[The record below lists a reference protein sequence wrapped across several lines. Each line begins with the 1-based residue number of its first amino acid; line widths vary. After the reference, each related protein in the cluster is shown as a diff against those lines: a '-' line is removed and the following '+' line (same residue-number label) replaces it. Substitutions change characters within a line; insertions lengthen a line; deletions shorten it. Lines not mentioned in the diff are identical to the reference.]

1 MATESNYTNMKL
13 KDILLEQDS
22 NEIKQIFH
30 QAKSIKLNTLGH
42 YVYLRGLIELS
53 NICTKDCY
61 YCGIRKSNMSVNRY
75 LMTEEEIISSAMFA
89 FEKGFGSIVL
99 QSGERGDDK
108 FITMIET
115 VIEKINYLTSHQLRI
130 TLSLGEQSK
139 ETYRRWYNAG
149 AHRYLLRIETSNIL
163 LYNKIH
169 PANHN
174 YEDRVKCL
182 HMLKDI
188 GYQLGTG
195 IIIGLPF
202 QTIDDLINDIIFFK
216 EMDVDMIGMG
226 PFIEHSQTPLFG
238 QPINIVNS
246 RSQLIELSLK
256 MIAAT
261 RIFLPKINI
270 AATTALQALDPLG
283 REKGINAGAN
293 VIMPNISPP
302 QYREDYL
309 LYEDKPCVND
319 LANDCFDCVIKRIE
333 FTGQK
338 VALFSSGDSLTFT
351 SKKGNIT

>member
-1 MATESNYTNMKL
+1 MEL
-13 KDILLEQDS
+13 KDILLEHNS

-30 QAKSIKLNTLGH
+30 QAKSVKQNTLGH
-42 YVYLRGLIELS
+42 GVYLRGLIELS

-61 YCGIRKSNMSVNRY
+61 YCGIRKSNTAVNRY

-99 QSGERGDDK
+99 QSGERSDDK
-108 FITMIET
+108 FIIFIES
-115 VIEKINYLTSHQLRI
+115 IIDKINYLTSRQLRI

-139 ETYRRWYNAG
+139 GTYRRWHNAG
-149 AHRYLLRIETSNIL
+149 AHRYLLRIETSNES
-163 LYNKIH
+163 LYKKLH
-169 PANHN
+169 PIDHSLSN
-174 YEDRVKCL
+174 RVNCL
-182 HMLKDI
+182 SALKDI

-195 IIIGLPF
+195 VMIGLPF
-202 QTIDDLINDIIFFK
+202 QTIDDLVNDMIFFK

-302 QYREDYL
+302 KFREDYL

-319 LANDCFDCVIKRIE
+319 LADDCFDCVIKRIE

-338 VALFSSGDSLTFT
+338 VALFSNGDSLNFI
-351 SKKGNIT
+351 NIQR

>member
-1 MATESNYTNMKL
+1 MNSTKIKN
-13 KDILLEQDS
+13 ILLEADYS
-22 NEIKQIFH
+22 EIKRVFKE
-30 QAKSIKLNTLGH
+30 AKTVKQSTLGH
-42 YVYLRGLIELS
+42 DIYLRGLIELS
-53 NICTKDCY
+53 NICTKDCL
-61 YCGIRKSNMSVNRY
+61 YCGIRKSNHSVNRY
-75 LMTEEEIISSAMFA
+75 LMTKDEIIASAMFA

-99 QSGERGDDK
+99 QSGERDDENFVG
-108 FITMIET
+108 FIENIVE
-115 VIEKINYLTSHQLRI
+115 EINYLTSQQLRI
-130 TLSLGEQSK
+130 TLSLGEQTT
-139 ETYRRWYNAG
+139 ETYKRWFNSG
-149 AHRYLLRIETSNIL
+149 AHRYLLRIETSNES

-169 PANHN
+169 PTNHSYGN
-174 YEDRVKCL
+174 RVNCL
-182 HMLKDI
+182 SVLKEI
-188 GYQLGTG
+188 GFQLGTG
-195 IIIGLPF
+195 VMIGLPY
-202 QTIDDLINDIIFFK
+202 QTITDLVNDILFFK
-216 EMDVDMIGMG
+216 EMDIDMIGMG
-226 PFIEHSQTPLFG
+226 PFIEHSHTPLFG
-238 QPINIVNS
+238 QPVYIANS
-246 RSQLIELSLK
+246 HSQLLELSLK

>member
-139 ETYRRWYNAG
+139 ETYRRWDNAG
-149 AHRYLLRIETSNIL
+149 AHRYLFRIESSNIL
-163 LYNKIH
+163 
-169 PANHN
+169 
-174 YEDRVKCL
+174 
-182 HMLKDI
+182 
-188 GYQLGTG
+188 
-195 IIIGLPF
+195 
-202 QTIDDLINDIIFFK
+202 
-216 EMDVDMIGMG
+216 
-226 PFIEHSQTPLFG
+226 
-238 QPINIVNS
+238 
-246 RSQLIELSLK
+246 
-256 MIAAT
+256 
-261 RIFLPKINI
+261 
-270 AATTALQALDPLG
+270 
-283 REKGINAGAN
+283 
-293 VIMPNISPP
+293 
-302 QYREDYL
+302 
-309 LYEDKPCVND
+309 
-319 LANDCFDCVIKRIE
+319 
-333 FTGQK
+333 
-338 VALFSSGDSLTFT
+338 
-351 SKKGNIT
+351 

>member
-1 MATESNYTNMKL
+1 MTTETNRTNMKL
-13 KDILLEQDS
+13 KNILLEQDS
-22 NEIKQIFH
+22 YEIKQILL
-30 QAKSIKLNTLGH
+30 QAKSVKQNTLGH
-42 YVYLRGLIELS
+42 DVYLRGLIELS

-61 YCGIRKSNMSVNRY
+61 YCGIRKSNASVNRY
-75 LMTEEEIISSAMFA
+75 LMTEEEIISSALFA

-99 QSGERGDDK
+99 QSGERSDDK
-108 FITMIET
+108 FITFIESI
-115 VIEKINYLTSHQLRI
+115 IEKIDHLTSRQLRI
-130 TLSLGEQSK
+130 TLSLGEQTK
-139 ETYRRWYNAG
+139 DTYQRWYDAG
-149 AHRYLLRIETSNIL
+149 AHRYLLRIETSNEY

-169 PANHN
+169 PANHS

-182 HMLKDI
+182 HTLKDI

-195 IIIGLPF
+195 VMIGLPF
-202 QTIDDLINDIIFFK
+202 QTIDNLVNDIIFFK

-238 QPINIVNS
+238 QPINVVNS
-246 RSQLIELSLK
+246 SSQLIELSLK

-319 LANDCFDCVIKRIE
+319 IADDCYECVVKRVEI
-333 FTGQK
+333 TGQK
-338 VALFSSGDSLTFT
+338 VALFSNGDSLNFLT
-351 SKKGNIT
+351 KNNQLL